1 MTNGRSGG
9 TTINAATVK
18 RIIKKKSKSTKN
30 PLFSSTSQ
38 FLKLRTRNNN
48 ERTLAVRGNKVF
60 YSSSTRASNV

>member
-30 PLFSSTSQ
+30 PLF
-38 FLKLRTRNNN
+38 FLHFSVSKTENAQQQRKNTRSAR
-48 ERTLAVRGNKVF
+48 EQSLLQQQ
-60 YSSSTRASNV
+60 YASK